1 MTISF
6 WLYEEVKSLIMH
18 IMEMELLCLLW
29 GVWYGF
35 IFNGTYFVDN
45 DSDSNLTSPL
55 KKSRT
60 YWLNL
65 IEICL
70 HLSKYASIWAQPW
83 TILSFV
89 SSRLSVQ
96 FFCTLWQGLSPSL
109 VPLFHL
115 PIWFSSLLYFY
126 WWYLSSTVGIDG

>member
-70 HLSKYASIWAQPW
+70 HLSTALNYSLLCQ
-83 TILSFV
+83 F
-89 SSRLSVQ
+89 RLSVQ

>member
-70 HLSKYASIWAQPW
+70 HLSTALNYSLLCQFRFECSILLHFM
-83 TILSFV
+83 TRFV
-89 SSRLSVQ
+89 S
-96 FFCTLWQGLSPSL
+96 FFSCNVAL
-109 VPLFHL
+109 PL
-115 PIWFSSLLYFY
+115 IISSLLYFLLM
-126 WWYLSSTVGIDG
+126 LSSPVRFKLKENTS